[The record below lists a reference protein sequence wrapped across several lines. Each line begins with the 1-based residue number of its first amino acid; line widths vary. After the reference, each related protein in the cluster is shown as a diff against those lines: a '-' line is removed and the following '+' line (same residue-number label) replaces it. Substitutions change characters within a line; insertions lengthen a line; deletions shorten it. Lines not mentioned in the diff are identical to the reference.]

1 MTITKG
7 MKFTLEE
14 QETVITFDAK
24 EGVWHFYSCVP
35 SHIRLFTSKLAE
47 ISRELEVLTENEG
60 ISTSIRFS
68 VPKAL
73 INPKNFIKKKRVMS
87 EIQLNNLKK
96 T

>member
-1 MTITKG
+1 MTAQKD
-7 MKFTLEE
+7 MKFSLEE
-14 QETVITFDAK
+14 MESVITFDAK
-24 EGVWHFYSCVP
+24 EGVWHFYSCYPPHV
-35 SHIRLFTSKLAE
+35 RLFTSKLTE

-73 INPKNFIKKKRVMS
+73 INPKNFIKKKRVLS
-87 EIQLNNLKK
+87 ETQLNNLKK